1 MSQIEL
7 KEIMVNF
14 TISNEDIPAYTN
26 VCLVNQLPDSAMVV
40 NLGYVDPSQVR
51 AAFESNSD
59 SENAVSILIKP
70 SLRFVVGSALAKKLI
85 SQLQETLSLIE
96 NAESIKPELMEE

>member
-1 MSQIEL
+1 MNQIEL

-14 TISNEDIPAYTN
+14 AIPNEEIPTYTN
-26 VCLVNQLPDSAMVV
+26 VCLVNQLQDSAMVV

-51 AAFESNSD
+51 AALESNSD
-59 SENAVSILIKP
+59 SEDGATIVIKP
-70 SLRFVVGSALAKKLI
+70 SLRFVVGAALAKKLI

-96 NAESIKPELMEE
+96 DAESIKP